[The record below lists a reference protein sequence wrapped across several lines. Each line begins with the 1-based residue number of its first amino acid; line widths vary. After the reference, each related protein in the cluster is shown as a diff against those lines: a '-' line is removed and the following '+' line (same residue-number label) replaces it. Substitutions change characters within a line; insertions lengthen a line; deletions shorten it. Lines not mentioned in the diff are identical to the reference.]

1 MSIANKLKI
10 KLVTPE
16 KTIFEDEIDQAT
28 LMTENGQIT
37 ILPNH
42 IPLVSILKPGE
53 LIIKKEGKES
63 ALAAAGGLIEM
74 FNNTL
79 IILADTAE
87 RAEEIDLER
96 AEAKTKELSTKLAA
110 EVRLD
115 ITTYKALQRQL
126 EKHQTRVGVAKKW
139 KK

>member
-1 MSIANKLKI
+1 MDKKLKI
-10 KLVTPE
+10 KLVTPA

-42 IPLVSILKPGE
+42 IPIVSVLKPGE
-53 LIIKKEGKES
+53 LIIKKDNKET
-63 ALAAAGGLIEM
+63 ALAVAGGIIEM
-74 FNNTL
+74 FSNTL
-79 IILADTAE
+79 VILADTAE
-87 RAEEIDLER
+87 HAEEIDLQR
-96 AEAKTKELSTKLAA
+96 AEEKTKELSAKLATQ
-110 EVRLD
+110 VNLD
-115 ITTYKALQRQL
+115 ITTYKTLQRQL